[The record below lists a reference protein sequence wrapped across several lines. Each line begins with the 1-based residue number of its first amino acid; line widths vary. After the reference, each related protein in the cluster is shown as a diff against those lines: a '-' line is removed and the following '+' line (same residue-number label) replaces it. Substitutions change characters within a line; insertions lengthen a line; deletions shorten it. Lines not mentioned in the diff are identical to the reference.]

1 MGVFVSSQGVPPLQV
16 ALKEIKPSKM
26 SRKCFDFQRSPAGM
40 NLKPQSVPW
49 FFFFSYSDS
58 PNEKEV
64 EVSLSCLC
72 PEGFQISDLVDKL

>member
-1 MGVFVSSQGVPPLQV
+1 
-16 ALKEIKPSKM
+16 
-26 SRKCFDFQRSPAGM
+26 M

-64 EVSLSCLC
+64 EVSLTCLY
-72 PEGFQISDLVDKL
+72 PEVSQTTDLVDKL